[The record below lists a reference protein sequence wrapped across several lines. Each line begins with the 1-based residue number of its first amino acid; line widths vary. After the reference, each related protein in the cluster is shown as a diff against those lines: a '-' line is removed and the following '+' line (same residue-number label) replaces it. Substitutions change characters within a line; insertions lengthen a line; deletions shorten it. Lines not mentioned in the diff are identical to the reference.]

1 MIWFWWTKSFSIMKI
16 LIKTINITDLDN
28 DDDDDDDEMA
38 VINKK

>member
-1 MIWFWWTKSFSIMKI
+1 MKI